1 MSLQDEIKAFNEE
14 IMPSIPAEV
23 ISAMTR
29 AAEDLAA
36 SDIVNRALSTGDTM
50 PSFSLPNIHGQ
61 VVTSENL
68 LSKGPLVVSFYRG
81 SW

>member
-50 PSFSLPNIHGQ
+50 PSFSLANIHGQ
-61 VVTSENL
+61 IGTSEAL
-68 LSKGPLVVSFYRG
+68 LSKGTQVISFYRA

>member
-1 MSLQDEIKAFNEE
+1 MSLQNEIEAFNKE
-14 IMPSIPAEV
+14 IMPTIPAEV
-23 ISAMTR
+23 VSAMTK

-36 SDIVNRALSTGDTM
+36 SDIVNRALSRGDTM

-61 VVTSENL
+61 IVTSENY
-68 LSKGPLVVSFYRG
+68 LSQGPLVISFYRG

>member
-1 MSLQDEIKAFNEE
+1 MTLQDEIKDFNKE
-14 IMPSIPAEV
+14 IMPSIPPEV
-23 ISAMTR
+23 INAMTK

-50 PSFSLPNIHGQ
+50 PPFSLPNIHGQ
-61 VVTSENL
+61 IVTSEDL
-68 LSKGPLVVSFYRG
+68 LSKGTQVISFYRG

>member
-1 MSLQDEIKAFNEE
+1 MSLQDEIRAFNEE
-14 IMPSIPAEV
+14 IMPGIPAEI

-29 AAEDLAA
+29 ASEDLAA

-61 VVTSENL
+61 IVNSEDL
-68 LSKGPLVVSFYRG
+68 LSKGTQVISFYRG

>member
-1 MSLQDEIKAFNEE
+1 MSLQDE

-23 ISAMTR
+23 ISTMTR
-29 AAEDLAA
+29 AAEDLAG

-50 PSFSLPNIHGQ
+50 PSFSLSNIHGQ
-61 VVTSENL
+61 IVTSEEI
-68 LSKGPLVVSFYRG
+68 LSKGTQVISFYRG